1 MARRIASAARG
12 AALYNHAMMEPLLAI
27 CAGIALAAA
36 SGFRVFVPML
46 ALGIAARS
54 GVINPSQGLDWVA
67 SIPAI
72 VVFAVATV
80 TEIAAYYI
88 PWVDNALDTVMTPG
102 SVVAGTL
109 AAAAAMGDVDPA
121 VKWTLAVIAGGGAAA
136 AIQGG
141 TVLTRAL
148 SSATTGGIGNP
159 AVSTGEAAG
168 SIVLSILAIVLP
180 LLAAALVIVL
190 IAWVVRL
197 VVRWRRRQ
205 TRLLTQ

>member
-1 MARRIASAARG
+1 
-12 AALYNHAMMEPLLAI
+12 MEPLLAI

-54 GVINPSQGLDWVA
+54 GAIDPSAGLEWVG

-72 VVFAVATV
+72 TVFGVATAA
-80 TEIAAYYI
+80 EIGAYYV
-88 PWVDNALDTVMTPG
+88 PWVDNALDTITTPG
-102 SVVAGTL
+102 SVVAGSL

-121 VKWTLAVIAGGGAAA
+121 VKWTLAIVAGGGAAA
-136 AIQGG
+136 IVQGG

-148 SSATTGGIGNP
+148 SSATTGGVGNP

-168 SIVLSILAIVLP
+168 SIFLSVLAIVVP
-180 LLAAALVIVL
+180 LLAALLVIVL
-190 IAWVVRL
+190 FVWVFRL
-197 VVRWRRRQ
+197 FFRWRRRRQ
-205 TRLLTQ
+205 PIPSTP

>member
-1 MARRIASAARG
+1 
-12 AALYNHAMMEPLLAI
+12 MEPLLAI

-54 GVINPSQGLDWVA
+54 GVIDPSAGLEWVA

-72 VVFAVATV
+72 TVFGVATAA
-80 TEIAAYYI
+80 EIGAYYI
-88 PWVDNALDTVMTPG
+88 PWIDNALDTVTTPG
-102 SVVAGTL
+102 SVIAGSL

-121 VKWTLAVIAGGGAAA
+121 VKWTLAIIAGGGAAA
-136 AIQGG
+136 VVQGG

-148 SSATTGGIGNP
+148 SSATTGGVGNP

-168 SIVLSILAIVLP
+168 SIVLSVLAILLP
-180 LLAAALVIVL
+180 LLAALLVIMLFVW
-190 IAWVVRL
+190 IARL
-197 VVRWRRRQ
+197 FFRWRRRHVAPAS
-205 TRLLTQ
+205 

>member
-1 MARRIASAARG
+1 
-12 AALYNHAMMEPLLAI
+12 MEPLLAI

-168 SIVLSILAIVLP
+168 SIVLSILAIVVP

-190 IAWVVRL
+190 IVWVFRLFVR
-197 VVRWRRRQ
+197 RRRRQ
-205 TRLLTQ
+205 THLLTQ